1 MTRIKAPFIDNSG
14 EKSTATFNVA
24 DAIGDAA
31 ITAVIAALDGVTL
44 GNRQDAILANETVKD
59 AGTPGPAA
67 SPLAQREI
75 KWLVRATDDVNGRNV
90 QIELPTADLT
100 LLVGGNDFLVLTDTE
115 AAALVTALEANVLS
129 VDDNAISVVSIQFV
143 GRNI

>member
-1 MTRIKAPFIDNSG
+1 MTRVKTPFIDYSG

-31 ITAVIAALDGVTL
+31 ITAIVAAVDGLTL
-44 GNRQDAILANETVKD
+44 GNRQDAILAVETVKD
-59 AGTPGPAA
+59 AGTAGPAT

-75 KWLVRATDDVNGRNV
+75 KWLVRATDDVNARNV
-90 QIELPTADLT
+90 QFEIPTADLS
-100 LLVGGNDFLVLTDTE
+100 LLAGGNDFLGLAETE
-115 AAALVTALEANVLS
+115 AAALVVALEANVLS
-129 VDDNAISVVSIQFV
+129 VDDNAITVVSIQFV